1 VLPYFEQKR
10 IVSIGIKLLPYK
22 GLGSGIK
29 RALEAWPQIDFL
41 NDRDGCLFTATVHRK
56 TTDSSRKKL
65 EKVGEKLSQNQES
78 IIEQIV
84 RNPHVSARELYEIVG
99 ISCRKIEEN
108 IRKLKDQGVVKRIG
122 PAKGGHWEVL

>member
-1 VLPYFEQKR
+1 LSKK
-10 IVSIGIKLLPYK
+10 IVSSGIKLLPYK

-41 NDRDGCLFTATVHRK
+41 NDRDGCLLTATNHRK
-56 TTDSSRKKL
+56 TTDSSGKKL
-65 EKVGEKLSQNQES
+65 EKVGEKLSQNQQS

-84 RNPHVSARELYEIVG
+84 RNPYVSARELSEIVG
-99 ISCRKIEEN
+99 ISSRKIEEN